1 MDNLHLQ
8 MSFSYRKMKSPSMQL
23 STVDNEG
30 AILVYRSGRSGFSKY
45 FTGQLI
51 EIATSFY
58 KMDLKVRILDS
69 QNDNAGG
76 TAGPI
81 DLGGG
86 LHEVIVKF
94 RLDFDNR
101 EYMALKVHA
110 DVHPSQK
117 ILKDITMD
125 LLFELFPFA
134 LLIDREMRICGAGEK
149 IVDAWSA
156 NNNNKAPNLLMG
168 MFVKDSFKVRRPG
181 GIVFDWDTVSNLT
194 TVLFE
199 LALLKASSAR
209 MKKKVSKK
217 DMSSELAKMD
227 DRKDSKGNKTLL
239 LKGQMMYIKDIDA
252 LIYLCR

>member
-1 MDNLHLQ
+1 MR
-8 MSFSYRKMKSPSMQL
+8 FTYRKMKSPSMQL

-30 AILVYRSGRSGFSKY
+30 AVLIYRSGRSGFSKY
-45 FTGQLI
+45 LTGQLI
-51 EIATSFY
+51 EIAKAFY
-58 KMDLKVRILDS
+58 NMELKVKILDA
-69 QNDNAGG
+69 QNDTAGG
-76 TAGPI
+76 TTGPL

-86 LHEVIVKF
+86 LQEVIVKF
-94 RLDFDNR
+94 RLDFDNK
-101 EYMALKVHA
+101 EYMARKIHA
-110 DVHPSQK
+110 EIHPSQK
-117 ILKDITMD
+117 MLKDITMD

-134 LLIDREMRICGAGEK
+134 LLIDREMKICGAGEK

-168 MFVKDSFKVRRPG
+168 TQVTQSFKVRRPT
-181 GIVFDWDTVSNLT
+181 GISFDWETVNNLT

-199 LALLKASSAR
+199 MALLKASSAR
-209 MKKKVSKK
+209 MKKKISKK
-217 DMSSELAKMD
+217 DMGLELVKVD